1 MFCYGLLLSSRL
13 QEVMSSLLIKKR
25 EDEAIKGLLR
35 VDYSKPNLFKRRNSK
50 KAALTCKG
58 SLTEYWL
65 SICTQTCTEYLTNG
79 SSSRPHQIS
88 TTPRLATP
96 PPSQESSSALVHRVS
111 STKLGAHGL
120 QPCQPVLLP
129 AVCFSQVTFAHVK

>member
-13 QEVMSSLLIKKR
+13 QVMSSLLIKKR

-79 SSSRPHQIS
+79 RSSRPHQIS

-96 PPSQESSSALVHRVS
+96 LPSQESSSALVHMSLLLHKIRGPWPSSLSTS
-111 STKLGAHGL
+111 STCSLFLTGNF
-120 QPCQPVLLP
+120 CS
-129 AVCFSQVTFAHVK
+129 C